1 LGIRYPENAFELAE
15 SERLAQAKRLWL
27 FLDYDGTLADFAPTP
42 DDILPDSELL
52 KLLADLSN
60 HPNIRVAIIS
70 GRRLDHIKALVP
82 LPGVLLSG
90 TYGIEIQTF
99 NAQTLNQIEFESVRP
114 ALEAFKPRWEN
125 LIAGREGFYLED
137 KGWTLAIHARVA
149 EDDEAEQVIA
159 DAVQMADED
168 DRLKSFK
175 LLGGHKFIEIS
186 PHLAS
191 KGKAVE
197 YLLDRYRW
205 AGALPVFIGDD
216 DKDEEAF
223 QVVRSVG
230 GITIVVTPTPR
241 STSAQYCLENTREV
255 RRWLAWILTHF

>member
-1 LGIRYPENAFELAE
+1 MGIQYPENAFKLAE
-15 SERLAQAKRLWL
+15 STRLMQAERLWL

-42 DDILPDSELL
+42 DDILPDCELL
-52 KLLADLSN
+52 RLLSDLSN
-60 HPNIRVAIIS
+60 HPDIRVAIIS

-137 KGWTLAIHARVA
+137 KGWTLAIHARFA
-149 EDDEAEQVIA
+149 DDNEADQVIA
-159 DAVQMADED
+159 DAVQMANED
-168 DRLKSFK
+168 DNLESFR
-175 LLGGHKFIEIS
+175 LLGGHKFVEIS

-205 AGALPVFIGDD
+205 SGALPVFIGDD

-223 QVVRSVG
+223 EVIRAIG
-230 GITIVVTPTPR
+230 GITIVVNSIPR
-241 STSAQYCLENTREV
+241 STTAQYRLENTREV
-255 RRWLAWILTHF
+255 RRWLAWILTQF

>member
-1 LGIRYPENAFELAE
+1 VGIQYPENAFKLAE
-15 SERLAQAKRLWL
+15 STRLLQAERLWL

-42 DDILPDSELL
+42 DDILPDCELL
-52 KLLADLSN
+52 RLLADLSN

-70 GRRLDHIKALVP
+70 GRRLEHIKALVP

-99 NAQTLNQIEFESVRP
+99 NAQTLNQIEFQSVRP
-114 ALEAFKPRWEN
+114 SLEAFKPRWEN

-137 KGWTLAIHARVA
+137 KGWTLAIHARFA
-149 EDDEAEQVIA
+149 DDNEADQVIA
-159 DAVQMADED
+159 DAVQMANED
-168 DRLKSFK
+168 DNLESFR
-175 LLGGHKFIEIS
+175 LLGGHKFVEIS

-197 YLLDRYRW
+197 YLLDRYLW
-205 AGALPVFIGDD
+205 PGALPVFIGDD

-223 QVVRSVG
+223 EVVRAIG
-230 GITIVVTPTPR
+230 GITIVVNSIPR
-241 STSAQYCLENTREV
+241 STTAQYSLENTREV
-255 RRWLAWILTHF
+255 RRWLAWILTQF

>member
-1 LGIRYPENAFELAE
+1 VGIQYPENAFKLAE
-15 SERLAQAKRLWL
+15 NTRLIQAERLWL

-42 DDILPDSELL
+42 DDILPDGELL
-52 KLLADLSN
+52 RLLGDLSN

-70 GRRLDHIKALVP
+70 GRRLEHIKALVP

-99 NAQTLNQIEFESVRP
+99 NAQILNQIEFESVRP
-114 ALEAFKPRWEN
+114 ALEALKPRWEN

-137 KGWTLAIHARVA
+137 KGWTLAIHARFA
-149 EDDEAEQVIA
+149 EDREADQVIA

-168 DRLKSFK
+168 DSLEAFR

-197 YLLDRYRW
+197 YLLDRYLW

-223 QVVRSVG
+223 EVVRSIG
-230 GITIVVTPTPR
+230 GITIVVNSIPR
-241 STSAQYCLENTREV
+241 STTAQYHLENTREV
-255 RRWLAWILTHF
+255 RRWLAWILTQF